1 MNYATPQDLIDR
13 FGERELVQLTDPDLL
28 AVNTAAVQRALDDA
42 QAYLD
47 GFVGRVYALPLA
59 GCTKPAPVPGNLHA
73 TVQVAPPQ
81 LARMA
86 ADVARYYLHKDFAP
100 ESEVY
105 LRYKAVEKELQALA
119 EGRTVLSCPWG
130 GTPGVLVQGSEPGAG
145 EVLHG
150 FSPRSMD
157 DDDLAGYR

>member
-81 LARMA
+81 LARMEGVMTVA
-86 ADVARYYLHKDFAP
+86 A
-100 ESEVY
+100 
-105 LRYKAVEKELQALA
+105 
-119 EGRTVLSCPWG
+119 T
-130 GTPGVLVQGSEPGAG
+130 
-145 EVLHG
+145 
-150 FSPRSMD
+150 PRSIYVD
-157 DDDLAGYR
+157 CYVFRSILTSSTADLTSILSNTRERCTSTVRTLMSS